1 MNFKTGQQLLLFTI
15 LLNNEK
21 LYFVKIGPN
30 FFGFAVISWMII
42 KK

>member
-21 LYFVKIGPN
+21 LYFVKIGPI